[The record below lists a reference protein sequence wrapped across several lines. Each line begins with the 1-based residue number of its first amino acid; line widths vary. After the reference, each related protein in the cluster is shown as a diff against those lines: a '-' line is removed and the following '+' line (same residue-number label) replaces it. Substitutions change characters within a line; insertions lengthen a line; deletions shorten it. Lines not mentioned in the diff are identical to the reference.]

1 MIAKGSRRQTKAGK
15 SKFDGGLDLLDSGD
29 AIFGFA
35 PERELLVLGEWSL
48 RDGHRQLR
56 TDLRA
61 TYLGLY
67 GAELLER
74 LLEEHDPH
82 PRLFDQFERLLVRLP
97 DASGREAVFL
107 AFQLNLLRQV
117 GLLPDFARCADG
129 SAVKQAQRLTFSPR
143 QARLLG
149 GEQSDSAPDAVA
161 VSPEA
166 IDAIQSLLRLA
177 RDGGPLPVITRAQA
191 DAANRLLAL
200 HVQEQTASRLRT
212 ARYVLP

>member
-1 MIAKGSRRQTKAGK
+1 MLITVFVVEPIPAGIIRWINVGAFHLA
-15 SKFDGGLDLLDSGD
+15 SIPLL
-29 AIFGFA
+29 
-35 PERELLVLGEWSL
+35 
-48 RDGHRQLR
+48 
-56 TDLRA
+56 
-61 TYLGLY
+61 
-67 GAELLER
+67 
-74 LLEEHDPH
+74 
-82 PRLFDQFERLLVRLP
+82 
-97 DASGREAVFL
+97 
-107 AFQLNLLRQV
+107 
-117 GLLPDFARCADG
+117 
-129 SAVKQAQRLTFSPR
+129 KQAQRLTFSPR